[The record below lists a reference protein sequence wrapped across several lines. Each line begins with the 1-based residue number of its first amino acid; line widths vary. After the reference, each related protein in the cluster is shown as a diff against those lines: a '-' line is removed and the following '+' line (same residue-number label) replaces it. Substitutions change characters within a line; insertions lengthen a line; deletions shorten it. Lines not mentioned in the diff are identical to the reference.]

1 MSGTHIAAMF
11 ETSAA
16 AHAAQASLV
25 AAGVDASRILVLDR
39 GHKETPKAHG
49 LWAVIKHVFIPDDD
63 AHAYAEGVF
72 RGHPLLVADVT
83 DAEQAAAL
91 AALEAAHPIDIESRT
106 EAWRDDGWNGA
117 YDAEGIALAAN
128 SEFRGAESS
137 EGDLRR
143 NAVLTGD
150 YGSVGSPIG
159 AAIDTNILRG
169 KTIGG
174 GDRTA
179 VRTEDGD
186 RVRVYSVD

>member
-11 ETSAA
+11 ETTQA

-25 AAGVDASRILVLDR
+25 AAGVDASCILVLDR
-39 GHKETPKAHG
+39 GHHETPTAHG
-49 LWAVIKHVFIPDDD
+49 LWAVLKHVFIPDDD
-63 AHAYAEGVF
+63 AHTYAEGVF

-83 DAEQAAAL
+83 EAEQAAAL

-106 EAWRDDGWNGA
+106 EAWRDAGWNGI
-117 YDAEGIALAAN
+117 YDADAIAISAN
-128 SEFRGAESS
+128 PGFQGAESS

-143 NAVLTGD
+143 NEVLTGD
-150 YGSVGSPIG
+150 YGSVGAPLGGSIN
-159 AAIDTNILRG
+159 TNIMRG
-169 KTIGG
+169 KSIGG